1 MGDKEDQ
8 ALLER
13 EYLSWLQTGEAD
25 THELSELWPDVRIE
39 AEEIAVTQI
48 ERLVEF
54 RERAQADKLWWLD
67 AVRSAHLAL
76 TAAMVAALEGSSG
89 VGAMTPK
96 SAEKTLKWLGE
107 RERAGPTIPK
117 EHTLPFVGLVEAIQ
131 EPDRL
136 QFGSP
141 VELGP
146 GQIDIL
152 IELNWYRELIDH
164 PKFTRWSVPVEALE
178 EATSIALTLI
188 EPLMSRAPA
197 FYYRDAVVRVRA
209 ALQRAGHEPD
219 DPEA

>member
-1 MGDKEDQ
+1 MSDREDQ
-8 ALLER
+8 ALLDK
-13 EYLSWLQTGEAD
+13 EYQSWLESGEAD
-25 THELSELWPDVRIE
+25 THELSHLWPDVRIE

-54 RERAQADKLWWLD
+54 RERARDDKLWWLD

-96 SAEKTLKWLGE
+96 SAERTLEWLE
-107 RERAGPTIPK
+107 KRERAGLAVPK

-131 EPDRL
+131 KSDRL

-141 VELGP
+141 VELSP
-146 GQIDIL
+146 GQLDAL
-152 IELNWYRELIDH
+152 RELNWYRELIDH

-178 EATSIALTLI
+178 EATTIALDLI
-188 EPLMSRAPA
+188 EPVMSRAPS
-197 FYYRDAVVRVRA
+197 FYYHDALGRVRA
-209 ALQRAGHEPD
+209 ALRRAGHEPD
-219 DPEA
+219 GPQG